1 MKLSVCMEG
10 REVAVIEQVGD
21 FKGVSAYD
29 FLTTSVYA
37 GYQHNPPGISFLG
50 KKTWAPGK
58 TLSRFIATTFGIA
71 PKAQSVML
79 ESICDA
85 MAEVVPEIRAR
96 MEDLPAFRE
105 TGKRMLLAWKD
116 GVDGLRSQ
124 KVYALGELPASA
136 TFEEISAPAKL
147 PKTRAVIGWSPLLG
161 GGKRS

>member
-1 MKLSVCMEG
+1 MNLSVFT
-10 REVAVIEQVGD
+10 RRAD
-21 FKGVSAYD
+21 AHLDPAYD

-71 PKAQSVML
+71 PKVQSVML

-85 MAEVVPEIRAR
+85 MAEVVPEVRAR

-116 GVDGLRSQ
+116 GVVGLRDKQ
-124 KVYALGELPASA
+124 VYALSEMPASA
-136 TFEEISAPAKL
+136 TFEGISAPTKL
-147 PKTRAVIGWSPLLG
+147 PKTHAVIGRSPLLG
-161 GGKRS
+161 GRERS